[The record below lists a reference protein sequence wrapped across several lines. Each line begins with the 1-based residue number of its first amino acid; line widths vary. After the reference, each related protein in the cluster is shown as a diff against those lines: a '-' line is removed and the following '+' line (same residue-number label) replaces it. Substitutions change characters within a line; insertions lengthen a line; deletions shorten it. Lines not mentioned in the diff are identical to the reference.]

1 MWMLLLVRMVT
12 RVPGSSGLDDDETN
26 LKAEKDQKVPEKRN
40 QDTRQTLYDYVV
52 EDFSA
57 R

>member
-1 MWMLLLVRMVT
+1 MVT